1 MDFAALLAATKTIA
15 VVGMSNRADRPSYA
29 VASVMQ
35 KGGFRIIPVNPQ
47 YAGTT
52 ILGEPCVASL
62 ADITATVDI
71 VDCFRRSDDMVGVAT
86 DAAAMRP
93 LPRVLWMQLG
103 VASDDAAKIARDAG
117 IDVVQN
123 RCLETTFLA
132 LNPQRK
138 VSHDK

>member
-1 MDFAALLAATKTIA
+1 MDFAALLTASKTIA
-15 VVGMSNRADRPSYA
+15 VVGLSNRPDRPSYA

-35 KGGFRIIPVNPQ
+35 KGGYRIVPVNPQ

-71 VDCFRRSDDMVGVAT
+71 VDCFRRSEDMVGVAT
-86 DAAAMRP
+86 DAAAMQP
-93 LPRVLWMQLG
+93 LPKVLWMQLG
-103 VASDDAAKIARDAG
+103 VANDNAAKIASDAG
-117 IDVVQN
+117 MDVVQN

-138 VSHDK
+138 ISHDT

>member
-62 ADITATVDI
+62 ADITETVDI
-71 VDCFRRSDDMVGVAT
+71 VDCFRRSEDMPGVAT
-86 DAAAMRP
+86 DAAAMQP
-93 LPRVLWMQLG
+93 LPKVLWMQLG
-103 VASDDAAKIARDAG
+103 VANDNAAKIARDAG
-117 IDVVQN
+117 MDVVQN

-132 LNPQRK
+132 LNPQRR
-138 VSHDK
+138 VGHDA